1 MDLWTV
7 LLSNKYIHLELHLCC
22 NHQRGL
28 HLLHRLPQSW
38 WSGIESNPDKQRV
51 GVQSLALLEA
61 MICTFPSCNKRTLQK
76 LSTMMLL
83 PCHLPAQAD
92 GCCRRLPAAWILC
105 TTQNPKGKKNNSLR
119 GWELRYNLPIAM
131 CLFPRIMLRPS
142 RAKHAWYA
150 NSGRPLC
157 ER

>member
-1 MDLWTV
+1 
-7 LLSNKYIHLELHLCC
+7 
-22 NHQRGL
+22 
-28 HLLHRLPQSW
+28 
-38 WSGIESNPDKQRV
+38 
-51 GVQSLALLEA
+51 LEA